1 MTQHPSSNARQRG
14 VGTLVVTLTLMLS
27 MSLVVFYLNR
37 NVIFEQRTAA
47 NQIRS
52 TEAMELAEGGM
63 EWALGMLNTPKE
75 IDTACVPTSSGT
87 TFRKRYLAPSGTTF
101 TPLVGVTAGCKR
113 SGGAWT
119 CSCPT
124 SGNASLGSASERSF
138 TVVFAAVAGQPGAVQ
153 ISSYG
158 CTAQSD
164 ACREGQTG
172 SADAS
177 AMVRAVLKASP
188 LLPGKPAGPITCG
201 TSCAIGGSYNIVNN
215 DVETNGVLVNAGTTI
230 STSPGTS
237 LTTIP
242 GQPAANALVGADKS
256 LADLASADP
265 TCSNSRMF
273 NAYFG
278 TTMDEYRTSPNTTVL
293 SCGSASDCKNQL
305 TTAYDQGKRAFYF
318 TSDVQLSGNGSL
330 GTAADPVVF
339 VTPNALKVNGN
350 WDLYGMVFS
359 NSADYNNLGTGAA
372 NIHGAIVSCA
382 AYSNNGN
389 GTAAYDPSVLDNLN
403 ANNGTIVR
411 VPGSWRDW

>member
-1 MTQHPSSNARQRG
+1 MKQHQSSNARQRG

-27 MSLVVFYLNR
+27 MSLIVFYLNR

-75 IDTACVPTSSGT
+75 IDTACVPTSSGS
-87 TFRKRYLAPSGTTF
+87 TFRKRYLAPSGTSF
-101 TPLVGVTAGCKR
+101 TPLAGVTAGCKR

-153 ISSYG
+153 ITSYG

-201 TSCAIGGSYNIVNN
+201 LSCAIGGSYNIVNN

-242 GQPAANALVGADKS
+242 GQPAANALVGSDSS
-256 LADLASADP
+256 LANLASADP

-293 SCGSASDCKNQL
+293 SCSSASDCRTQL

-318 TSDVQLSGNGSL
+318 TSDVQLSGNGTL

-339 VTPNALKVNGN
+339 VTPNGLKVNGN

-359 NSADYNNLGTGAA
+359 NSADYNDLGTGAA
-372 NIHGAIVSCA
+372 NIYGAVVSCA

-389 GTAAYDPSVLDNLN
+389 GTASYDPNVLNNLN

>member
-1 MTQHPSSNARQRG
+1 MKQHQSSNARQRG

-27 MSLVVFYLNR
+27 MSLIVFYLNR

-75 IDTACVPTSSGT
+75 IDAACVPTSSGT
-87 TFRKRYLAPSGTTF
+87 TFRKRYLAPSGTSF
-101 TPLVGVTAGCKR
+101 TPLAGVTAGCKR

-153 ISSYG
+153 ITSYG

-164 ACREGQTG
+164 ACQAGQTG

-201 TSCAIGGSYNIVNN
+201 LSCAIGGSYNIVNN

-242 GQPAANALVGADKS
+242 GQPAANALVGSDKS

-293 SCGSASDCKNQL
+293 SCSSASDCRTQL

-318 TSDVQLSGNGSL
+318 TSDVQLSGNGTL

-339 VTPNALKVNGN
+339 VTPNGLKVNGN

-359 NSADYNNLGTGAA
+359 NSADYNDLGTGAA
-372 NIHGAIVSCA
+372 NIYGAVVSCA

-389 GTAAYDPSVLDNLN
+389 GTASYDPNVLNNLN